1 MPRLTV
7 RERLAPEI
15 TASLFANYRNA
26 VDAVLELIDNAV
38 DSRLPG
44 VGLAIDLTVRAGV
57 VQIVTTGGEGMGPR
71 EVERNYL
78 RWGGSGKRG
87 RNLLGQYGQGGKAA
101 IGYLGDRLTV
111 EVSQPGDAIAWRL
124 EDREYRD
131 RSRLKTY
138 ELREVSKRVDEAL
151 GYVRIRIEG
160 VDRRVDIKRVTE
172 RVSEAYRRLLDEA
185 RCVIALNGKA
195 LLPAP
200 LPAVTRQDFRV
211 RAGGITLIGWVG
223 ALPEQS
229 GIEPGVRCYRL
240 GRLVAGREWFG
251 QPGPAQS
258 PGLARLVGEVEIPRL
273 PLTMNKTDFDRDDPS
288 WAAVEERMH
297 RVLAPLVRRLSQDE
311 QAPPAPVNAVRAA
324 EQVRRLLGQALRL
337 IERNE
342 LFEGFELRAA
352 PPALGA
358 TDELSGQE
366 ELELQ
371 PATQPEDR
379 GTEHEEGQE
388 EDREDD
394 PGEPPEPSP
403 WTVEG
408 KAEEEKVSV
417 DSSTPEEP
425 RAPGPPSPLV
435 SGATTRH
442 RGVGRIE
449 LRSLGDPGIRSL
461 TLEEDGTTVIVIN
474 TQHPLFNERRGDV
487 WYQLET
493 AAREVTGRVE
503 GISVAE
509 YERQVNQVV
518 VLALGLRRRRRQRQP
533 RQPTLRLVP

>member
-26 VDAVLELIDNAV
+26 VDALLELVDNAV
-38 DSRLPG
+38 DSRLAE
-44 VGLAIDLTVRAGV
+44 VGLAIDLTVRSGL

-78 RWGGSGKRG
+78 RWGSSGKRG

-101 IGYLGDRLTV
+101 IGYLGQRLTV

-138 ELREVSKRVDEAL
+138 ELREVTKRADEAL
-151 GYVRIRIEG
+151 GYVRVRIDA
-160 VDRRVDIKRVTE
+160 VDRRVDVKRVTE
-172 RVSEAYRRLLDEA
+172 RVRETYRPLLEEA
-185 RCVIALNGKA
+185 RCVITINGQR

-200 LPAVTRQDFRV
+200 LPTVARQDFRV
-211 RAGGITLIGWVG
+211 RAGGVMLVGWVG
-223 ALPEQS
+223 ALAEQS

-251 QPGPAQS
+251 HPGPAQS

-273 PLTMNKTDFDRDDPS
+273 PLTMNKTDFDRDDPA

-297 RVLAPLVRRLSQDE
+297 RVLAPLVRRLSQEE
-311 QAPPAPVNAVRAA
+311 QPAPPVNAVRAA

-337 IERNE
+337 MERNE

-352 PPALGA
+352 RTLEVTEEP
-358 TDELSGQE
+358 SGQE
-366 ELELQ
+366 ELDLR
-371 PATQPEDR
+371 PGPEPDN
-379 GTEHEEGQE
+379 EAEAHEEE
-388 EDREDD
+388 PEPEPD
-394 PGEPPEPSP
+394 EPPEPTP
-403 WTVEG
+403 WTAHG
-408 KAEEEKVSV
+408 DGEEQA
-417 DSSTPEEP
+417 
-425 RAPGPPSPLV
+425 APGEQSEPTEPPSPTPPSPAL
-435 SGATTRH
+435 SGPTSRY

-449 LRSLGDPGIRSL
+449 LRSLGDPAIRSL

-493 AAREVTGRVE
+493 AAREITSHVE
-503 GISVAE
+503 GISLSE
-509 YERQVNQVV
+509 YERQVNQVIL
-518 VLALGLRRRRRQRQP
+518 LALGLRRRRRQLRQA
-533 RQPTLRLVP
+533 RQATLHLL